1 MFVNLNPLIKILFL
15 HPLLNITKV
24 FKSILFPLRVF
35 PHIHHF
41 SWDEKWWWTITER
54 VVEHCVVK
62 DKLYDSIYRLY
73 RHLNIIWYVQT
84 TKITMNN
91 CRVWYFFSFEV
102 FVIHTKRV
110 LLRTNRKSISDK
122 KENLR
127 VTLLKLI

>member
-91 CRVWYFFSFEV
+91 CRVWYFFS
-102 FVIHTKRV
+102 HLKC
-110 LLRTNRKSISDK
+110 LLFTRNGSCWEQTEKVYRIRRKICVWHFW
-122 KENLR
+122 N
-127 VTLLKLI
+127 